1 MCQFQDEG
9 EAMKLGVWILAAGL
23 ALLATTSLA
32 EPAQL
37 AGDELRQA
45 VSGKTVYLN
54 IAGFELPISYAA
66 NGRMSGRMSTVAASF
81 SRGDGAQDRGKWWV
95 AGDKL
100 CQQWTSWMD
109 YSRGYVWP
117 LDEYDVYTAGPDGLT
132 YDIVLRDGSTVRWVR
147 NDGRSGTARIGG

>member
-1 MCQFQDEG
+1 
-9 EAMKLGVWILAAGL
+9 MKIGAWVVAAGL
-23 ALLATTSLA
+23 ALPATASVA

-45 VSGKTVYLN
+45 ISGKTVYLN
-54 IAGFELPISYAA
+54 ISGFELPINYAA
-66 NGRMSGRMSTVAASF
+66 NGRMSGKMSTVAASF

-95 AGDKL
+95 ANDQL

-109 YSRGYVWP
+109 GKAYCYR
-117 LDEYDVYTAGPDGLT
+117 LT
-132 YDIVLRDGSTVRWVR
+132 RDGATVRWVR

>member
-1 MCQFQDEG
+1 
-9 EAMKLGVWILAAGL
+9 MKIAALVVAAGL
-23 ALLATTSLA
+23 VVPATAALA

-45 VSGKTVYLN
+45 ISGKTVYLN
-54 IAGFELPISYAA
+54 ISGFELPINYAA
-66 NGRMSGRMSTVAASF
+66 NGRMSGKMSTVAASF

-95 AGDKL
+95 AGDQL

-109 YSRGYVWP
+109 GKTYCYK
-117 LDEYDVYTAGPDGLT
+117 LT
-132 YDIVLRDGSTVRWVR
+132 RDGSTVRWVR

>member
-1 MCQFQDEG
+1 MGQFKDEG
-9 EAMKLGVWILAAGL
+9 EAMKIGAWVVAAGL
-23 ALLATTSLA
+23 ALPATVSVA

-54 IAGFELPISYAA
+54 ISGFELPINYAA
-66 NGRMSGRMSTVAASF
+66 NGRMSGKMSTVAASF

-95 AGDKL
+95 ANDQL

-109 YSRGYVWP
+109 GKAYCYR
-117 LDEYDVYTAGPDGLT
+117 LT
-132 YDIVLRDGSTVRWVR
+132 RDGATVRWVR

>member
-1 MCQFQDEG
+1 MGQFKDKG
-9 EAMKLGVWILAAGL
+9 EAMKIGAWVVAAGL
-23 ALLATTSLA
+23 ALPATASLA

-45 VSGKTVYLN
+45 ISGKTVYLN
-54 IAGFELPISYAA
+54 ISGFELPINYAA
-66 NGRMSGRMSTVAASF
+66 NGRMSGKMSTVAASF

-95 AGDKL
+95 ADDQL

-109 YSRGYVWP
+109 GKAYCYR
-117 LDEYDVYTAGPDGLT
+117 LT
-132 YDIVLRDGSTVRWVR
+132 RDGATVRWVR